1 MGRSVKY
8 IRFYTGEE
16 DASKGLRVYMS
27 TLRKYAMEIYTIFD
41 TELMVIGCRHCS
53 SDGLKH
59 VLRRF
64 IPGAHTGWVTW
75 VS

>member
-1 MGRSVKY
+1 
-8 IRFYTGEE
+8 
-16 DASKGLRVYMS
+16 
-27 TLRKYAMEIYTIFD
+27 MEAYTIFD
-41 TELMVIGCRHCS
+41 TELMVVGCRHCS
-53 SDGLKH
+53 SGGLKH